1 MDCDP
6 RPGGTGCWFSV
17 GWRRTGNGSLAGG
30 SRAFVRREA
39 SVEMLGLEGRPDG
52 VILEG
57 EYELEEG
64 DEDEDEDEDEDAE
77 DDEDEDDEE
86 EEEEED
92 EEEED
97 EDDDEESSSSLDLL
111 RFLLI
116 ESVSRPS
123 AVCVCDV
130 DKLDAFSTRLG

>member
-1 MDCDP
+1 VDCDP

-64 DEDEDEDEDEDAE
+64 DEDEEEEEDAEDEEDEDEE
-77 DDEDEDDEE
+77 G
-86 EEEEED
+86 EEED

-97 EDDDEESSSSLDLL
+97 SDDDEESSSSLDLL

-123 AVCVCDV
+123 VVCVCDV
-130 DKLDAFSTRLG
+130 DKLDIFSTRLG